1 MIEFDPFSEAYFDD
15 PFRIYKQLRDEA
27 PCLYMEQY
35 DTFFL
40 SRFED
45 IWDAVSNPLMSHR
58 RGTTS
63 MELLLGQPRHEVALS
78 SMVPPAHTELRRALA
93 PHFMPGAVRRLE
105 PRAREFTEQIF
116 DEAMERD
123 GADANTELGRRL
135 SARVAF
141 MILGLPLEDAEM
153 AGDKV
158 TATFDREEGV
168 QGDTDTAQD
177 ARGDLNQYLA
187 SMLEERRRK
196 PQAGGLVEDLLAFR
210 FEGEPL
216 PDSQILSNLFLLVV
230 GGTETLPK
238 VFAGMAYQLFL
249 HPDQRAELAADP
261 SLTKAAFWE
270 GLRYE
275 MPTLMLGASAEAETE
290 ICGGVKV
297 REGQKLM
304 HLWVSANRDE
314 REFPDPDRFDIHRN
328 APRILT
334 FNHTRHRCLG
344 ANVAQM
350 EGRLLV
356 DELLR
361 RAPDYWVDEEKIE
374 RIRSEFF
381 RGYANMPLR
390 LRG

>member
-15 PFRIYKQLRDEA
+15 PFSVYKQLRDEA

-40 SRFED
+40 SRFQD

-63 MELLLGQPRHEVALS
+63 MELLLGEPRHEVALS
-78 SMVPPAHTELRRALA
+78 SMVPPAHTELRGVLA
-93 PHFMPGAVRRLE
+93 RHFMPGAVRRLE
-105 PRAREFTEQIF
+105 PRAREYTEQIF
-116 DEAMERD
+116 DEAMER
-123 GADANTELGRRL
+123 GSADANTELGRRL

-141 MILGLPLEDAEM
+141 MILGLPLEDADM

-158 TATFDREEGV
+158 TATFDREAGV
-168 QGDTDTAQD
+168 QGDTETAQD
-177 ARGDLNQYLA
+177 ARGDLNEYLA

-196 PQAGGLVEDLLAFR
+196 PQPGGLLEDLLAFR
-210 FEGEPL
+210 FEGRAL
-216 PDSQILSNLFLLVV
+216 PDSQVVSNLFLLVV

-238 VFAGMAYQLFL
+238 VFAGMAYQLFR

-261 SLTKAAFWE
+261 SLTKTAFWE

-275 MPTLMLGASAEAETE
+275 MPTLMLGAAAEADTE

-297 REGQKLM
+297 RQGQKLM

-334 FNHTRHRCLG
+334 FNHSRHRCLG

-361 RAPDYWVDEEKIE
+361 RAPDYSVDEEKIE

-390 LRG
+390 LRA